1 MNDGVRDDSNL
12 PPMSLGILSE
22 RYDLLDDF
30 GTSPLFRHFRARDM
44 QENTLVSVK
53 LLRSIMREYPDVF
66 DAVKVSALT
75 HLSLRSDHIAQILDV
90 GEDPEHGLFV
100 VEQFVRGVDLGDRIQ
115 RSALPMPITIINLL
129 LPIVAALQEAHA
141 QGAVHGGVRPD
152 NIIIGLDGKAVLA
165 GWACAS
171 GLHRLAQ
178 RTSSVELAIARY
190 AAPETA
196 TIHSW
201 TPSSDI
207 YSFGVVLYEALT
219 GELPFT
225 GEDAVELATRHAT
238 SIPVPPSTINPAVPK
253 VIDNL
258 VLQCLMKSPSE
269 RIPSASALY
278 QQLVQ
283 VGDALRA
290 GRSYGVTD
298 QPTPVV
304 ASPGIPYG
312 AMSPKAQDARF
323 SDSWS
328 DEMAK
333 RRSTTVVDDDA
344 DNDVDDGRYAKANAT
359 ALKQR
364 NASIWAMLAASF
376 VLLGSIVG
384 VVLLIRPYLMP
395 AEIILVPA
403 LKGKTL
409 TEAQALAD
417 ERGFKVEIVDRKNN
431 PDVPKDVIYQV
442 REAEGQ
448 AVRPGSV
455 IAIWVS
461 DGPEMVPVPDL
472 RGKTIGQAKRALEE
486 AGFLLGGTTKKRD
499 FAEAGSVIDQSV
511 VGADSAPRGATI
523 DIVLSA
529 GDEVI
534 PGDQPDPSV
543 TNPTTP
549 GSSDAPTGQT
559 NELPP
564 ADSENPR
571 WFRIPYSVPD
581 DGAEH
586 HIRVDVEE
594 EDENRTVY
602 EKKHKAGEKVKVEFE
617 VKSMKRKIRLFD
629 NDQLKGEV
637 E

>member
-75 HLSLRSDHIAQILDV
+75 HLSLRSDHIAQLLDV

-238 SIPVPPSTINPAVPK
+238 SIPVPPSTMNPAVPK

-312 AMSPKAQDARF
+312 AMSPKAQDARY

-333 RRSTTVVDDDA
+333 RRSTTVVDDD

-543 TNPTTP
+543 TNPTSP

>member
-1 MNDGVRDDSNL
+1 MNDGVRDDGNL

-75 HLSLRSDHIAQILDV
+75 HLSLRSDHIAQLLDV

-165 GWACAS
+165 GWACAP

-178 RTSSVELAIARY
+178 RTTSVELAIARY

-238 SIPVPPSTINPAVPK
+238 SIPVAPSTINPAVPK

-298 QPTPVV
+298 QATPVV
-304 ASPGIPYG
+304 ASPGVPYG
-312 AMSPKAQDARF
+312 AMSPKSQSARF

-333 RRSTTVVDDDA
+333 RRSTTVVDDDD

-534 PGDQPDPSV
+534 LGDQPDPSV

-559 NELPP
+559 TDLPP

>member
-1 MNDGVRDDSNL
+1 MNDGVRDDGSL

-30 GTSPLFRHFRARDM
+30 GTTPLFRHFRARDM
-44 QENTLVSVK
+44 QQNTLVSVK

-75 HLSLRSDHIAQILDV
+75 HLSLRSDHIAQLLDV
-90 GEDPEHGLFV
+90 AEDPEHGLFI
-100 VEQFVRGVDLGDRIQ
+100 VEQFVRGVDLADRIH

-129 LPIVAALQEAHA
+129 LPVVAALQEAHA

-165 GWACAS
+165 GWACAP

-178 RTSSVELAIARY
+178 RTTSVEVAIARY

-201 TPSSDI
+201 TQSSDI

-238 SIPVPPSTINPAVPK
+238 SIPVPPSTINPAIPK

-269 RIPSASALY
+269 RVPTASALY

-290 GRSYGVTD
+290 GRSYGVTE
-298 QPTPVV
+298 QSTPVV

-312 AMSPKAQDARF
+312 ALIPTAQSIRS

-333 RRSTTVVDDDA
+333 RRSTTVVSD
-344 DNDVDDGRYAKANAT
+344 DNDDDGRYAKANAN

-395 AEIILVPA
+395 AEIILVPG

-409 TEAQALAD
+409 REAQVLAD

-511 VGADSAPRGATI
+511 VGADSAPRGAKI

-534 PGDQPDPSV
+534 PGDQAEPSA
-543 TNPTTP
+543 TNSTTS
-549 GSSDAPTGQT
+549 GSSDVPTGQT
-559 NELPP
+559 NDLPP

-571 WFRIPYSVPD
+571 WFRIPYTVPE

-594 EDENRTVY
+594 EDANRTVY

>member
-75 HLSLRSDHIAQILDV
+75 HLSLRSDHIAQLLDV

-165 GWACAS
+165 GWACAP

-178 RTSSVELAIARY
+178 RTTSVELAIARY

-219 GELPFT
+219 GELPFS

-238 SIPVPPSTINPAVPK
+238 SIPVPPSTMNPAVPK

-312 AMSPKAQDARF
+312 AMSPKAQDARY

-333 RRSTTVVDDDA
+333 RRSTTVVDDD

-511 VGADSAPRGATI
+511 VGADSAPRGTTI

-559 NELPP
+559 NDLPP

-571 WFRIPYSVPD
+571 WFRIPYAVPD

>member
-1 MNDGVRDDSNL
+1 
-12 PPMSLGILSE
+12 MSLGILSE

-44 QENTLVSVK
+44 LENTLVSVK

-75 HLSLRSDHIAQILDV
+75 HLSLRSDHIAQLLDV
-90 GEDPEHGLFV
+90 GEDPEHGLFI
-100 VEQFVRGVDLGDRIQ
+100 VEQFVRGVDLDDRIQ

-238 SIPVPPSTINPAVPK
+238 SIPVPPSTMNPAVPK

-312 AMSPKAQDARF
+312 AMSPKAQDARY

-333 RRSTTVVDDDA
+333 RRSTTVVDDD

-543 TNPTTP
+543 TSPTTP

-559 NELPP
+559 TELPP

>member
-1 MNDGVRDDSNL
+1 
-12 PPMSLGILSE
+12 MSLGILSE

-75 HLSLRSDHIAQILDV
+75 HLSLRSDHIAQLLDV

-238 SIPVPPSTINPAVPK
+238 SIPVPPSTMNPAVPK

-312 AMSPKAQDARF
+312 AMSPKAQDARY

-333 RRSTTVVDDDA
+333 RRSTTVVDDD

-543 TNPTTP
+543 TNPTSP

>member
-1 MNDGVRDDSNL
+1 MNDGVRDDGNL

-75 HLSLRSDHIAQILDV
+75 HLSLRSDHIAQLLDV

-165 GWACAS
+165 GWACAP

-178 RTSSVELAIARY
+178 RTTSVELAIARY

-238 SIPVPPSTINPAVPK
+238 SIPVAPSTINPAVPK

-298 QPTPVV
+298 QATPVV
-304 ASPGIPYG
+304 ASPGVPYG
-312 AMSPKAQDARF
+312 AMSPKSQSARF

-333 RRSTTVVDDDA
+333 RRSTTVVDDDD

-559 NELPP
+559 TDLPP
-564 ADSENPR
+564 ADTENPR

>member
-1 MNDGVRDDSNL
+1 MNDGVRDDGNL

-75 HLSLRSDHIAQILDV
+75 HLSLRSDHIAQLLDV

-165 GWACAS
+165 GWACAP

-178 RTSSVELAIARY
+178 RTTSVELAIARY

-238 SIPVPPSTINPAVPK
+238 AIPVAPSTINPAVPK

-298 QPTPVV
+298 QATPVV
-304 ASPGIPYG
+304 ASPGVPYG
-312 AMSPKAQDARF
+312 AMSPKSQSARF

-333 RRSTTVVDDDA
+333 RRSTTVVDDDD

-559 NELPP
+559 TDLPP

>member
-75 HLSLRSDHIAQILDV
+75 HLSLRSDHIAQLLDV

-333 RRSTTVVDDDA
+333 RRSTTVVDDD

-549 GSSDAPTGQT
+549 GSSDVPTGQT

>member
-75 HLSLRSDHIAQILDV
+75 HLSLRSDHIAQLLDV

-283 VGDALRA
+283 IGDALRA
-290 GRSYGVTD
+290 GRSYGVTE
-298 QPTPVV
+298 QTTPVV

-333 RRSTTVVDDDA
+333 RRSTTVVDDD

-543 TNPTTP
+543 TNPTSP

>member
-75 HLSLRSDHIAQILDV
+75 HLSLRSDHIAQLLDV

-238 SIPVPPSTINPAVPK
+238 SIPVPPSTMNPAVPK

-283 VGDALRA
+283 IGDALRA

-298 QPTPVV
+298 QTTPVV

-571 WFRIPYSVPD
+571 WFRIPYAVPD

>member
-75 HLSLRSDHIAQILDV
+75 HLSLRSDHIAQLLDV

-290 GRSYGVTD
+290 GRSYGVTE
-298 QPTPVV
+298 QTTPVV

-333 RRSTTVVDDDA
+333 RRSTTVVDDD

-543 TNPTTP
+543 TNPTSP

>member
-75 HLSLRSDHIAQILDV
+75 HLSLRSDHIAQLLDV

-129 LPIVAALQEAHA
+129 LPIVAALLEAHA

-238 SIPVPPSTINPAVPK
+238 SIPVPPSTMNPAVPK

-283 VGDALRA
+283 IGDALRA
-290 GRSYGVTD
+290 GRSYGVTE
-298 QPTPVV
+298 QPTPAV

-312 AMSPKAQDARF
+312 AMSPKAQDDRF

-333 RRSTTVVDDDA
+333 RRSTTVVDDD

-472 RGKTIGQAKRALEE
+472 RG
-486 AGFLLGGTTKKRD
+486 
-499 FAEAGSVIDQSV
+499 
-511 VGADSAPRGATI
+511 
-523 DIVLSA
+523 
-529 GDEVI
+529 
-534 PGDQPDPSV
+534 
-543 TNPTTP
+543 
-549 GSSDAPTGQT
+549 
-559 NELPP
+559 
-564 ADSENPR
+564 
-571 WFRIPYSVPD
+571 
-581 DGAEH
+581 
-586 HIRVDVEE
+586 
-594 EDENRTVY
+594 
-602 EKKHKAGEKVKVEFE
+602 
-617 VKSMKRKIRLFD
+617 
-629 NDQLKGEV
+629 
-637 E
+637 

>member
-1 MNDGVRDDSNL
+1 MNDGVREDGSQPQL
-12 PPMSLGILSE
+12 SLGILSE

-30 GTSPLFRHFRARDM
+30 GTTPLFRHFRARDL
-44 QENTLVSVK
+44 QQNTLVSVK

-75 HLSLRSDHIAQILDV
+75 HLSLRSDHIAQLLDV
-90 GEDPEHGLFV
+90 AEDPEHGLFV
-100 VEQFVRGVDLGDRIQ
+100 VEQFVRGVDLADRIQ

-129 LPIVAALQEAHA
+129 LPVVAALQEAHA
-141 QGAVHGGVRPD
+141 QGAIHGGVRPD
-152 NIIIGLDGKAVLA
+152 NIVIGLDGKAILA
-165 GWACAS
+165 GWACAPA
-171 GLHRLAQ
+171 LHRLAQ
-178 RTSSVELAIARY
+178 RDPGIALRVARY

-238 SIPVPPSTINPAVPK
+238 MPPVAPSMTNPAVPK
-253 VIDNL
+253 VLDNL
-258 VLQCLMKSPSE
+258 VLQCLEKSPSG
-269 RIPSASALY
+269 RFTSASALY

-283 VGDALRA
+283 VGDALRT
-290 GRSYGVTD
+290 GRSYGVTED
-298 QPTPVV
+298 VTPSV
-304 ASPGIPYG
+304 ASPGGQYG
-312 AMSPKAQDARF
+312 LVPPQERMGSPRE
-323 SDSWS
+323 SWS
-328 DEMAK
+328 EDMAK
-333 RRSTTVVDDDA
+333 RRSTTVVDDD
-344 DNDVDDGRYAKANAT
+344 DDVDDGRYANANAK

-376 VLLGSIVG
+376 VLLASIVG
-384 VVLLIRPYLMP
+384 VVLLVRPYLMP

-455 IAIWVS
+455 VAIWVS
-461 DGPEMVPVPDL
+461 DGPEMLPVPDL
-472 RGKTIGQAKRALEE
+472 RGKTIGQSKRALEE
-486 AGFLLGGTTKKRD
+486 AGFVLGGTTKKRD
-499 FAEAGSVIDQSV
+499 FAEAGTVIDQSV
-511 VGADSAPRGATI
+511 AGADSAPRGAKI

-534 PGDQPDPSV
+534 PGDEIDPATTAPGVAGGADPQDSQPSGLPAADP
-543 TNPTTP
+543 
-549 GSSDAPTGQT
+549 DK
-559 NELPP
+559 
-564 ADSENPR
+564 PR
-571 WFRIPYSVPD
+571 WFRIPYTVPD

-594 EDENRTVY
+594 EDQNRTVY
-602 EKKHKAGEKVKVEFE
+602 EKTHKPGEKVKVEFE
-617 VKSMKRKIRLFD
+617 VRTMKRKIRLFD

>member
-1 MNDGVRDDSNL
+1 MNDGVRDESNL

-75 HLSLRSDHIAQILDV
+75 HLSLRSDHIAQLLDV
-90 GEDPEHGLFV
+90 GEDPEHGLFI
-100 VEQFVRGVDLGDRIQ
+100 VEQFVRGVDLDDRIQ

-238 SIPVPPSTINPAVPK
+238 SIPVPPSTMNPAVPK

-290 GRSYGVTD
+290 GRSYGVTE

-333 RRSTTVVDDDA
+333 RRSTTVVDDD

-543 TNPTTP
+543 TSPTTP

-559 NELPP
+559 TELPP

>member
-1 MNDGVRDDSNL
+1 
-12 PPMSLGILSE
+12 
-22 RYDLLDDF
+22 
-30 GTSPLFRHFRARDM
+30 
-44 QENTLVSVK
+44 
-53 LLRSIMREYPDVF
+53 
-66 DAVKVSALT
+66 
-75 HLSLRSDHIAQILDV
+75 
-90 GEDPEHGLFV
+90 
-100 VEQFVRGVDLGDRIQ
+100 
-115 RSALPMPITIINLL
+115 
-129 LPIVAALQEAHA
+129 
-141 QGAVHGGVRPD
+141 
-152 NIIIGLDGKAVLA
+152 
-165 GWACAS
+165 
-171 GLHRLAQ
+171 
-178 RTSSVELAIARY
+178 
-190 AAPETA
+190 
-196 TIHSW
+196 
-201 TPSSDI
+201 
-207 YSFGVVLYEALT
+207 
-219 GELPFT
+219 
-225 GEDAVELATRHAT
+225 
-238 SIPVPPSTINPAVPK
+238 
-253 VIDNL
+253 
-258 VLQCLMKSPSE
+258 MKSPSE

-290 GRSYGVTD
+290 GRSYGVTE

-333 RRSTTVVDDDA
+333 RRSTTVVDDD

-559 NELPP
+559 TDLPP

>member
-75 HLSLRSDHIAQILDV
+75 HLSLRSDHIAQLLDV
-90 GEDPEHGLFV
+90 GEDPEHGLFI

-178 RTSSVELAIARY
+178 RTSSVELGIARY

-238 SIPVPPSTINPAVPK
+238 SIPVPPSTMNPAVPK

-290 GRSYGVTD
+290 GRSYGVTE

-312 AMSPKAQDARF
+312 AMSPKAQDARY

-333 RRSTTVVDDDA
+333 RRSTTVVDDD

-543 TNPTTP
+543 TSPTTP

-559 NELPP
+559 TELPP

>member
-1 MNDGVRDDSNL
+1 
-12 PPMSLGILSE
+12 MSLGILSE

-75 HLSLRSDHIAQILDV
+75 HLSLRSDHIAQLLDV

-238 SIPVPPSTINPAVPK
+238 SIPVPPSTMNPAVPK

-333 RRSTTVVDDDA
+333 RRSTTVVDDD

-543 TNPTTP
+543 TNPTSP

>member
-75 HLSLRSDHIAQILDV
+75 HLSLRSDHIAQLLDV

-290 GRSYGVTD
+290 GRSYGVTE

-534 PGDQPDPSV
+534 PGDQSDPSV
-543 TNPTTP
+543 TNPTSP

>member
-1 MNDGVRDDSNL
+1 MNDGVRDDGSQPQL
-12 PPMSLGILSE
+12 SLGILNE

-30 GTSPLFRHFRARDM
+30 GTTPLFRHFRARDM
-44 QENTLVSVK
+44 QQNTLVSVK

-75 HLSLRSDHIAQILDV
+75 HLSLRSDHIAQLLDV
-90 GEDPEHGLFV
+90 AEDPEHGLFI
-100 VEQFVRGVDLGDRIQ
+100 VEQFVRGVDLADRIQ
-115 RSALPMPITIINLL
+115 RSALPMPLTIINLL
-129 LPIVAALQEAHA
+129 LPIVAALQESHA

-152 NIIIGLDGKAVLA
+152 NIVIGLDGKAVLS
-165 GWACAS
+165 GWACAPA
-171 GLHRLAQ
+171 LYRLAQ
-178 RTSSVELAIARY
+178 RSPAVALLIARY

-201 TPSSDI
+201 TPSSDV

-219 GELPFT
+219 GELPFV
-225 GEDAVELATRHAT
+225 GDDAVELATRHA
-238 SIPVPPSTINPAVPK
+238 SIPPTPPSMINPAVPK
-253 VIDNL
+253 VLDNL
-258 VLQCLMKSPSE
+258 VMQCLAKDPAE
-269 RIPSASALY
+269 RIASASVVY

-283 VGDALRA
+283 VGDALRS
-290 GRSYGVTD
+290 GRSYGVAD
-298 QPTPVV
+298 QTASTV
-304 ASPGIPYG
+304 ASPATQYG
-312 AMSPKAQDARF
+312 LVQPTEPTGNPRE
-323 SDSWS
+323 SWS

-333 RRSTTVVDDDA
+333 RRSTKPVEDDD
-344 DNDVDDGRYAKANAT
+344 DDVDDGRYANAN

-376 VLLGSIVG
+376 VLLASIVG
-384 VVLLIRPYLMP
+384 VVLLVRPYLMP

-409 TEAQALAD
+409 NEAQALAE

-455 IAIWVS
+455 VAIWVS
-461 DGPEMVPVPDL
+461 DGPEMLPVPDL
-472 RGKTIGQAKRALEE
+472 RGKTIGQAKRSLEDV
-486 AGFLLGGTTKKRD
+486 GFSLGGTTKKRD
-499 FAEAGSVIDQSV
+499 FAEAGTVIDQSV
-511 VGADSAPRGATI
+511 AGADSAPRGAKI

-534 PGDQPDPSV
+534 PGDEPEPATVDPANAGTV
-543 TNPTTP
+543 DPQATKP
-549 GSSDAPTGQT
+549 SS
-559 NELPP
+559 LPA
-564 ADSENPR
+564 ADSDKPR
-571 WFRIPYSVPD
+571 WFRIPYTVPD

-602 EKKHKAGEKVKVEFE
+602 EKTHRPSEKIKIEFE
-617 VKSMKRKIRLFD
+617 VRSLKRKIRLFD

>member
-75 HLSLRSDHIAQILDV
+75 HLSLRSDHIAQLLDV

-283 VGDALRA
+283 IGDALRA
-290 GRSYGVTD
+290 GRSYGVTE
-298 QPTPVV
+298 QTTPVV

-333 RRSTTVVDDDA
+333 RRSTTVVDDD

-409 TEAQALAD
+409 AEAQALAD

-543 TNPTTP
+543 TNPTSP

>member
-75 HLSLRSDHIAQILDV
+75 HLSLRSDHIAQLLDV
-90 GEDPEHGLFV
+90 GEDPEHGLFI

-238 SIPVPPSTINPAVPK
+238 SIPVPPSTMNPAVPK

-312 AMSPKAQDARF
+312 AMSPKAQDARY

-333 RRSTTVVDDDA
+333 RRSTTVVDDD

-543 TNPTTP
+543 TSPTTP

>member
-75 HLSLRSDHIAQILDV
+75 HLSLRSDHIAQLLDV

-238 SIPVPPSTINPAVPK
+238 SIPVPPSTMNPAVPK

-333 RRSTTVVDDDA
+333 RRSTTVVDDD

>member
-178 RTSSVELAIARY
+178 RTSSVELGIARY

-238 SIPVPPSTINPAVPK
+238 SIPVPPSTMNPAVPK

-283 VGDALRA
+283 IGDALRA
-290 GRSYGVTD
+290 GRSYGVTE
-298 QPTPVV
+298 QTTPVV

>member
-1 MNDGVRDDSNL
+1 MNDGVRDDGNL

-75 HLSLRSDHIAQILDV
+75 HLSLRSDHIAQLLDV

-165 GWACAS
+165 GWACAP

-178 RTSSVELAIARY
+178 RTTSVELAIARY

-207 YSFGVVLYEALT
+207 YSFGVVLYESLT

-238 SIPVPPSTINPAVPK
+238 AIPVAPSTINPAVPK

-298 QPTPVV
+298 QATPVV
-304 ASPGIPYG
+304 ASPGVPYG
-312 AMSPKAQDARF
+312 AMSPKSQSARF

-333 RRSTTVVDDDA
+333 RRSTTVVDDDD

-559 NELPP
+559 TDLPP
-564 ADSENPR
+564 ADTENPR

>member
-30 GTSPLFRHFRARDM
+30 GTSPLFRHLRARDM

-75 HLSLRSDHIAQILDV
+75 HLSLRSDHIAQLLDV

-238 SIPVPPSTINPAVPK
+238 SIPVPPSTMNPAVPK

-333 RRSTTVVDDDA
+333 RRSTTVVDDD

-534 PGDQPDPSV
+534 PGDQSDPSV

-559 NELPP
+559 NELLP

>member
-1 MNDGVRDDSNL
+1 
-12 PPMSLGILSE
+12 
-22 RYDLLDDF
+22 
-30 GTSPLFRHFRARDM
+30 
-44 QENTLVSVK
+44 
-53 LLRSIMREYPDVF
+53 
-66 DAVKVSALT
+66 
-75 HLSLRSDHIAQILDV
+75 LRSDHIAQLLDV

-238 SIPVPPSTINPAVPK
+238 SIPVPPSTMNPAVPK

-312 AMSPKAQDARF
+312 AMSPKAQDARY

-333 RRSTTVVDDDA
+333 RRSTTVVDDD

-543 TNPTTP
+543 TNPTSP

>member
-75 HLSLRSDHIAQILDV
+75 HLSLRSDHIAQLLDV
-90 GEDPEHGLFV
+90 GEDPEHGLFI

-190 AAPETA
+190 AAPETS

-238 SIPVPPSTINPAVPK
+238 SIPVPPSTMNPAVPK

-312 AMSPKAQDARF
+312 AMSPKAQDARY

-333 RRSTTVVDDDA
+333 RRSTTVVDDD

>member
-75 HLSLRSDHIAQILDV
+75 HLSLRSDHIAQLLDV

-333 RRSTTVVDDDA
+333 RRSTTVVDDD

-543 TNPTTP
+543 TNPTSP

>member
-1 MNDGVRDDSNL
+1 MNDGVRDDGNL

-75 HLSLRSDHIAQILDV
+75 HFSLRSDHIAQLLDV

-165 GWACAS
+165 GWACAP

-178 RTSSVELAIARY
+178 RTTSVELAIARY

-238 SIPVPPSTINPAVPK
+238 SIPVAPSTINPAVPK

-298 QPTPVV
+298 QATPVV
-304 ASPGIPYG
+304 ASPGVPYG
-312 AMSPKAQDARF
+312 AMSPKSQSARF

-333 RRSTTVVDDDA
+333 RRSTTVVDDDD

-559 NELPP
+559 TDLPP

>member
-1 MNDGVRDDSNL
+1 
-12 PPMSLGILSE
+12 MSLGILSE

-44 QENTLVSVK
+44 LENTLVSVK

-75 HLSLRSDHIAQILDV
+75 HLSLRSDHIAQLLDV

-238 SIPVPPSTINPAVPK
+238 SIPVPPSTMNPAVPK

-312 AMSPKAQDARF
+312 AMSPKAQDARY

-543 TNPTTP
+543 TSPTTP

-559 NELPP
+559 TELPP

>member
-1 MNDGVRDDSNL
+1 MNDGVRDDGNL

-75 HLSLRSDHIAQILDV
+75 HLSLRSDHIAQLLDV

-165 GWACAS
+165 GWACAP

-178 RTSSVELAIARY
+178 RTTSVELAIARY

-238 SIPVPPSTINPAVPK
+238 SIPVAPSTINPAVPK

-298 QPTPVV
+298 QATPVV
-304 ASPGIPYG
+304 ASPGVPYG
-312 AMSPKAQDARF
+312 AMSPKSQSARF

-333 RRSTTVVDDDA
+333 RRSTTVVEDDD

-431 PDVPKDVIYQV
+431 PEVPKDVIYQV

-559 NELPP
+559 TDLPP

>member
-75 HLSLRSDHIAQILDV
+75 HLSLRSDHIAQLLDV

-238 SIPVPPSTINPAVPK
+238 SIPVPPSTMNPAVPK

-283 VGDALRA
+283 IGDALRA
-290 GRSYGVTD
+290 GRSYGVTE

-409 TEAQALAD
+409 AEAQALAD

-543 TNPTTP
+543 TNPTSP

>member
-75 HLSLRSDHIAQILDV
+75 HLSLRSDHIAQLLDV

-333 RRSTTVVDDDA
+333 RRSTTVVDDD

-409 TEAQALAD
+409 AEAQALAD

-543 TNPTTP
+543 TNPTSP

>member
-1 MNDGVRDDSNL
+1 MNDGVRDDGNL

-75 HLSLRSDHIAQILDV
+75 HLSLRSDHIAQLLDV

-165 GWACAS
+165 GWACAP

-178 RTSSVELAIARY
+178 RTTSVELAIARY

-225 GEDAVELATRHAT
+225 GEDAVELVTRHAT
-238 SIPVPPSTINPAVPK
+238 AIPVAPSTINPAVPK

-298 QPTPVV
+298 QATPVV
-304 ASPGIPYG
+304 ASPGVPYG
-312 AMSPKAQDARF
+312 AMSPKSQSARF

-333 RRSTTVVDDDA
+333 RRSTTVVDDDD

-559 NELPP
+559 TDLPP

>member
-75 HLSLRSDHIAQILDV
+75 HLCLRSDHIAQLLDV

-238 SIPVPPSTINPAVPK
+238 SIPVPPSTMNPAVPK

-312 AMSPKAQDARF
+312 AMSPKAQDARY

-333 RRSTTVVDDDA
+333 RRSTTVVDDD

-543 TNPTTP
+543 TNPTSP